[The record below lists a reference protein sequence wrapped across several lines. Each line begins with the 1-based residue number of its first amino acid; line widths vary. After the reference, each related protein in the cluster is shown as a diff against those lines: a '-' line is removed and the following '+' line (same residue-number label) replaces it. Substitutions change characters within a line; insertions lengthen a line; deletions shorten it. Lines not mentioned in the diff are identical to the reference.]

1 MGLTRSPDTCHTSQ
15 PCPLCLPWAC
25 CAALPPHLTC
35 HSPRCL
41 IQVSEFLTR
50 YRPSACACCLL
61 PSQGGS
67 GKRSL
72 KLVHVRTLRMADEVL
87 ALKASPDGR
96 LLAVALLDAT
106 VKVRAPRLVLL
117 HWQLPRS

>member
-1 MGLTRSPDTCHTSQ
+1 
-15 PCPLCLPWAC
+15 
-25 CAALPPHLTC
+25 
-35 HSPRCL
+35 
-41 IQVSEFLTR
+41 
-50 YRPSACACCLL
+50 
-61 PSQGGS
+61 
-67 GKRSL
+67 
-72 KLVHVRTLRMADEVL
+72 VHVRTLRMADEVL